1 MFGPLPA
8 IVDRGIGQLER
19 CGDPVASRLKGVGM
33 FPKSVDVTGI
43 TGAQVVGPPV
53 SWQTPNGPFNVEHVA
68 RRQCGERAAGV
79 LVVTAARLAGRQPR
93 PRRPASTSSEAS
105 PPGRRRNGPFLVE
118 HLAARSPERRSDCV
132 LVVAAARLAGGQRL
146 REDRPARRR
155 RARELAHLRRCCR
168 RSSISPRAG
177 STTSCSCSGGPPS
190 HDWQVVD
197 VTAKTGRSVSQDPT
211 AWLSRNGPMVVEHLG
226 AASPDGTLS
235 VFWWSPAHD
244 WQAIN
249 VSAHRWRHRGRPHG
263 QLARRHRRARRR
275 PRQSAT
281 NCSSTG
287 GRQRRTGAG
296 LTSRRS
302 PASRSQRCSG
312 VYQLGEAGENSEI
325 LVGARRGRCAASLL
339 VAAEPRLA
347 GPESLARN
355 RRRHDRRSGDV
366 ADAQRHGDHRAC
378 RGGHRAHGRWSSCTT
393 TERAGG

>member
-68 RRQCGERAAGV
+68 AVNAANELLGV
-79 LVVTAARLAGRQPR
+79 LVVTAARLAGRQPDR
-93 PRRPASTSSEAS
+93 QDR
-105 PPGRRRNGPFLVE
+105 PGRRRRRRRLADAERPFSRR
-118 HLAARSPERRSDCV
+118 ASRRAQSKRRSDCV
-132 LVVAAARLAGGQRL
+132 LVVAQHDWQAVNVSAKTGRRVAGAPVSWLTSDGAQTVEHLAARGLNNEL
-146 REDRPARRR
+146 LVFWWSPA
-155 RARELAHLRRCCR
+155 
-168 RSSISPRAG
+168 
-177 STTSCSCSGGPPS
+177 

-249 VSAHRWRHRGRPHG
+249 VSAIAGGTAAGR
-263 QLARRHRRARRR
+263 R
-275 PRQSAT
+275 SAGSPVPSSTSRSAAVRT
-281 NCSSTG
+281 NCLSTG
-287 GRQRRTGAG
+287 GRQRRIGGG
-296 LTSRRS
+296 LTSRPSR
-302 PASRSQRCSG
+302 ASDRRGERG
-312 VYQLGEAGENSEI
+312 VS
-325 LVGARRGRCAASLL
+325 ARRS
-339 VAAEPRLA
+339 
-347 GPESLARN
+347 
-355 RRRHDRRSGDV
+355 RRELRDSR
-366 ADAQRHGDHRAC
+366 
-378 RGGHRAHGRWSSCTT
+378 
-393 TERAGG
+393 